1 MRNMKSSF
9 RFAWLACAGAAL
21 FMLAASP
28 AQAGR
33 RVEAVGAVPL
43 FDNASAASQSAAR
56 TAAFEKAIWEAVMR
70 VAEEL
75 RAADLASKEARAAQ
89 DKQRQEQEME
99 RIRKERERA
108 AAQAQSG
115 TGLDPVPFFGGDPNS
130 GEGKAPIEIVEPG
143 ADEEAPSSD
152 SELAPREIL
161 RNALGDQ
168 ARGYTNRYR
177 ISEDRG
183 LRERLFTGGENP
195 DANSEYVVV
204 AEVDVD
210 VERVRKA
217 LLKAGV
223 IDSVA
228 KASLDNVS
236 RELRLV
242 ILDPIN
248 YRLVTDLQK
257 VIEEEMEH
265 SSALPLEFE
274 NGQAVLAVRS
284 DLGAETFARSLI
296 RRLPAELHVKQATV
310 RGDEIAMRFELRPV
324 LEEPAVSAQGRRY

>member
-1 MRNMKSSF
+1 MRSVKSRF
-9 RFAWLACAGAAL
+9 RVAWLVRARASILLVGV
-21 FMLAASP
+21 SP
-28 AQAGR
+28 ARAGR
-33 RVEAVGAVPL
+33 HVESVGAVPL
-43 FDNASAASQSAAR
+43 FEGANDASQSAAR

-75 RAADLASKEARAAQ
+75 RAADLAGKEARAAQ
-89 DKQRQEQEME
+89 EKQRQEQEME
-99 RIRKERERA
+99 QMRKERERA
-108 AAQAQSG
+108 TAQARNENR
-115 TGLDPVPFFGGDPNS
+115 LDPVPFFGGDPNNA
-130 GEGKAPIEIVEPG
+130 EGQELVEVVEPG
-143 ADEEAPSSD
+143 EGVEESPTD
-152 SELAPREIL
+152 SELSPREIL
-161 RNALGDQ
+161 QAALGDQ

-195 DANSEYVVV
+195 EVNSEYVVV

-228 KASLDNVS
+228 NTSLS
-236 RELRLV
+236 GATRELRLV
-242 ILDPIN
+242 ILDPLN
-248 YRLVTDLQK
+248 YSLLTKLQK

-265 SSALPLEFE
+265 SSVLPLEFE
-274 NGQAVLAVRS
+274 RGQAVLAVRS
-284 DLGAETFARSLI
+284 ELGAETFARSLI

-310 RGDEIAMRFELRPV
+310 RGDEIAMRFELRAVP
-324 LEEPAVSAQGRRY
+324 ETSDVSARGRR